1 MLMTVAKTHP
11 EEDFGRG
18 QIGKGSKERFKD
30 NTGASKFGS
39 SQRSEYMCIWFSLTA
54 WKLSPSKF
62 KYIRNMQQTEVWE
75 GAVEKK
81 RQNFHLQERQ
91 RENLSV
97 TQTYKMHSPSWNSN
111 LVIYVRTC
119 YCLLFI
125 LVELRVQAR
134 TYKLYMAI
142 SFLMNHMAYS

>member
-1 MLMTVAKTHP
+1 MTVAKTRT

-54 WKLSPSKF
+54 QKLSPSKF

-75 GAVEKK
+75 GAVERKK
-81 RQNFHLQERQ
+81 TEFSLTGETERESQCYPNIQNAFSQLELQPHYICK
-91 RENLSV
+91 N
-97 TQTYKMHSPSWNSN
+97 M
-111 LVIYVRTC
+111 
-119 YCLLFI
+119 LLFAI
-125 LVELRVQAR
+125 YFSR
-134 TYKLYMAI
+134 T
-142 SFLMNHMAYS
+142 

>member
-1 MLMTVAKTHP
+1 MTVAKTRT

-30 NTGASKFGS
+30 NTGASKFRS

-54 WKLSPSKF
+54 RKLSPSKF

-81 RQNFHLQERQ
+81 DRIFTYRRDRERI
-91 RENLSV
+91 SV
-97 TQTYKMHSPSWNSN
+97 LPKHTK
-111 LVIYVRTC
+111 C
-119 YCLLFI
+119 I
-125 LVELRVQAR
+125 LPAGTPTL
-134 TYKLYMAI
+134 LYM
-142 SFLMNHMAYS
+142 